1 MNQLMSNFFKSP
13 LFYIRLT
20 YVLTLCFSANVFS
33 EDKQASA
40 PNDLFSRGEALYKKS
55 KPNSPNQ
62 HNALAMITKSADQG
76 NVGAQV
82 KLGEIYLNGDK
93 IKTDTKKSFYWYQK
107 AAEQNN
113 LTAQKKIALM
123 NKKGIGTDTNMKQAI
138 YWWRQASEQGD
149 AHSQLQLALAYSFG
163 DGIKKNYEFAYAW
176 ASVSSESGS
185 KHAKD
190 LQRILVK
197 NHLSQE
203 ALIRAQKLAEQ
214 WIETYKKGA

>member
-13 LFYIRLT
+13 LFYIRIT
-20 YVLTLCFSANVFS
+20 YVLILCFSTSALS
-33 EDKQASA
+33 EEKQSS
-40 PNDLFSRGEALYKKS
+40 PENNLFTRGEALYKKA
-55 KPNSPNQ
+55 KPNSPDQ

-76 NVGAQV
+76 NVDAQV
-82 KLGEIYLNGDK
+82 KLGEIYLNGKK
-93 IKTDTKKSFYWYQK
+93 IKTDTKKSFYWYKK

-113 LTAQKKIALM
+113 LTAQKKVALM
-123 NKKGIGTDTNMKQAI
+123 NKKGIGTDINMKQAI

-149 AHSQLQLALAYSFG
+149 ANSQLQLALAYSFG

-176 ASVSSESGS
+176 ASVSAESGS

-214 WIETYKKGA
+214 WIQTYKKGA